1 MIELASMSKQIFIF
15 YLIISGNFIGNL
27 LSCKTQKLFTENI
40 LVRHI
45 LGFATLYFFVV
56 FVDPDSE
63 SANPT
68 NKIIIAVML
77 YLLFIISTRC
87 YYPCVFAIICILL
100 LIYIIEQYKTY
111 YNKDENKLKL
121 DKNGLLALKIAN
133 NSTKP
138 LVVLNLILLVF
149 GFINYLGRKS
159 VEYRPVWSWSTF
171 WAGVVE
177 CKFEKA
183 IEGNNNKFFH
193 EGAKKLIS

>member
-40 LVRHI
+40 IVRHI

-63 SANPT
+63 SFNPT
-68 NKIIIAVML
+68 SKIIISLML
-77 YLLFIISTRC
+77 YLFFVVSTRC
-87 YYPCVFAIICILL
+87 YYPYVFAIICILL

-111 YNKDENKLKL
+111 YNKDKNKSKL
-121 DKNGLLALKIAN
+121 GKNGLLALKIAN
-133 NSTKP
+133 NSTTP
-138 LVVLNLILLVF
+138 LVVLNVILLVI
-149 GFINYLGRKS
+149 GFVNYLGRKS
-159 VEYRPVWSWSTF
+159 IEYKPVWSWSKF
-171 WAGVVE
+171 WTGVVE

-183 IEGNNNKFFH
+183 IEGSNGKFFC
-193 EGAKKLIS
+193 EGAKKLIN